1 MLQIRYNS
9 FRGFTIHNALL
20 KLKEYDFNIPA
31 LTIFTIHNALL
42 KQITAMKNIISQKLD
57 AVANA
62 IKNRNLVLNVHG
74 LTPDEV
80 IARIKAAI
88 EKG

>member
-1 MLQIRYNS
+1 
-9 FRGFTIHNALL
+9 
-20 KLKEYDFNIPA
+20 
-31 LTIFTIHNALL
+31 
-42 KQITAMKNIISQKLD
+42 MKNIISQKLD
-57 AVANA
+57 TVANA